1 MRAHLDLTSNVTD
14 FDVDETFA
22 HILPDH
28 VLLNHVRA
36 EAIVSLSRMF
46 THLHFETSTRS
57 RQQSGKMTSLP
68 LHPKSIRWQRY
79 LPPWFPMPL
88 TSFESVGSL

>member
-57 RQQSGKMTSLP
+57 RQQSGERERAYLST
-68 LHPKSIRWQRY
+68 PKA
-79 LPPWFPMPL
+79 
-88 TSFESVGSL
+88 SVGKDTFLLGSRCR